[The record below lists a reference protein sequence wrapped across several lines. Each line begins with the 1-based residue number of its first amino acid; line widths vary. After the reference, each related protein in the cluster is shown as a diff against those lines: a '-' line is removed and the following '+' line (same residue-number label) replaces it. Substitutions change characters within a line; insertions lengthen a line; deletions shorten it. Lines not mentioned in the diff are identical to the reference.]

1 MSISET
7 LKKKAAG
14 LAAKVSAKAEEA
26 KAKKASGSND
36 KIADIDRQIEAL
48 KQQGGFEGV
57 ISRLELQKAQLKNKI
72 RNDSKK

>member
-1 MSISET
+1 
-7 LKKKAAG
+7 LPP
-14 LAAKVSAKAEEA
+14 KAEEA